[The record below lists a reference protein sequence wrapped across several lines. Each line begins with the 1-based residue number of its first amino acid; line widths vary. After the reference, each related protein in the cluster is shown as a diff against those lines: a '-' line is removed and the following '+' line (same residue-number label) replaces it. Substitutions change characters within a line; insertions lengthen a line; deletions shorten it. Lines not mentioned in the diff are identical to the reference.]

1 MREAA
6 VHRAVGDWSSPL
18 PHPRL
23 GIYRNNVS
31 AALVNAL
38 KVRFPV
44 TEQLVGEAFFF
55 AMARGFADANRPCSA
70 VLIDYGAEFPDFIR
84 GFAPAEGVPY
94 LADVAQLESLWW
106 HAYHAGEADTLRV
119 EALAGL
125 AEEQWARL
133 RLGFHPSAR
142 LMRSS
147 HAVASIW
154 LAHRGGPPMSAIRTA
169 TPECVVVS
177 RPHGEVVLRVIPPAS
192 FAFLTALAAGK
203 RLADAVEQAA
213 GLYPDFDTGA
223 QISGLF
229 SLDLLTGYVT

>member
-18 PHPRL
+18 AHPRL
-23 GIYRNNVS
+23 RIYRNNVS

-38 KVRFPV
+38 RVRFPV

-55 AMARGFADANRPCSA
+55 AMARGFADANRPRSA
-70 VLIDYGAEFPDFIR
+70 VLIDYGAEFPDFIM
-84 GFAPAEGVPY
+84 GFAPAAGVSY
-94 LADVAQLESLWW
+94 LADVARLESLWW
-106 HAYHAGEADTLRV
+106 QAYHTGEAGTLRA

-125 AEEQWARL
+125 TPEQWAGL
-133 RLGFHPSAR
+133 RLGFHPTVG

-154 LAHRGGPPMSAIRTA
+154 LAHRGGPPMSAIRTD
-169 TPECVVVS
+169 TPECVMVS

-192 FAFLTALAAGK
+192 FAFLAELAAGE

-213 GLYPDFDTGA
+213 TLHPDFDTGA
-223 QISGLF
+223 QISGLV

>member
-6 VHRAVGDWSSPL
+6 VHRAVEDWSSPL

-55 AMARGFADANRPCSA
+55 AMARTFADANRPRSA
-70 VLIDYGAEFPDFIR
+70 VLIDYGVEFPDFIR
-84 GFAPAEGVPY
+84 GFAPAGGVPY

-106 HAYHAGEADTLRV
+106 QAYHAGEAVTLRA

-125 AEEQWARL
+125 TAEQWAGL
-133 RLGFHPSAR
+133 RLGFHPSTG

-154 LAHRGGPPMSAIRTA
+154 LAHRGGPPMSAIRTSS
-169 TPECVVVS
+169 PECVVVL
-177 RPHGEVVLRVIPPAS
+177 RPQGEVVLRVIPPTS
-192 FAFLTALAAGK
+192 FAFLATLAAGEC
-203 RLADAVEQAA
+203 LADAVEQAVS
-213 GLYPDFDTGA
+213 LDPDFDTGA

>member
-1 MREAA
+1 MQEAA

-18 PHPRL
+18 THPRL

-38 KVRFPV
+38 KVRFTV
-44 TEQLVGEAFFF
+44 TAQLVGDAFFF
-55 AMARGFADANRPCSA
+55 GMARDFADANRPQSA

-84 GFAPAEGVPY
+84 GFAPAGGVSY
-94 LADVAQLESLWW
+94 LADVAELENLWW
-106 HAYHAGEADTLRV
+106 HAYHAGEAETLRV

-125 AEEQWARL
+125 TAEQWAGM
-133 RLGFHPSAR
+133 RLGFHPSVR

-154 LAHRGGPPMSAIRTA
+154 LAHRGGPPMSAIRTS

-177 RPHGEVVLRVIPPAS
+177 RPHGEVVLRIIPPTS
-192 FAFLTALAAGK
+192 FAFLAALAAGE
-203 RLADAVEQAA
+203 RLADAVERAA
-213 GLYPDFDTGA
+213 SLDPDFDTGA

-229 SLDLLTGYVT
+229 SLDLLTGYAT